1 MRITHWE
8 TTYGK
13 RSRQQGVPS
22 KTLRITAQLRNYNS
36 RVYWQRWWFPINS
49 KWMLGWQHVATRK
62 QVWNEMLKPESE
74 WEHMGIEDW
83 WKTGYTGLLHQ
94 SRQYE
99 IRSGFVSCGTKPI
112 CPMRGQDESRV
123 TFRRQLI
130 VRSNQSCVDVVE
142 KVVSNHGR
150 FCDLRSSFLD
160 VSIRNEVITSN
171 KNIPLQSPVCNEAY
185 LFFYIYWVI
194 YNLFYT
200 ECNSYDWSRTIIDWS
215 RRVQCNDLSAIN
227 CGSRSKFII

>member
-1 MRITHWE
+1 MLLQENR
-8 TTYGK
+8 YGMK
-13 RSRQQGVPS
+13 CLNPNQNENTWVS
-22 KTLRITAQLRNYNS
+22 KTDGKLAILDYCINPDNMKSEVVLFPVARNQCVLCVVKMN
-36 RVYWQRWWFPINS
+36 Q
-49 KWMLGWQHVATRK
+49 
-62 QVWNEMLKPESE
+62 E
-74 WEHMGIEDW
+74 
-83 WKTGYTGLLHQ
+83 
-94 SRQYE
+94 
-99 IRSGFVSCGTKPI
+99 
-112 CPMRGQDESRV
+112 V

-142 KVVSNHGR
+142 NVVSNHGR